1 MDTNTIRIAL
11 AGNPNCGKTTLFNA
25 LTGSNQFVGN
35 WPGVTVEKKEGKLKK
50 HSDVIITDLP
60 GIYSLSPYTLE
71 EVVARNYLIGE
82 RPDAILN
89 LIDGTNLER
98 NLYLTTQLTELG
110 IPVVVAINMMDVV
123 KKHGDKI
130 NTDELGKQLGCKVV
144 EISALKGTGIMEAAE
159 EAIKA
164 AKNTKTVPMH
174 SFSGCVEHAIAHI
187 EEAAVHNLPAEQQRW
202 YAIKIFERDDK
213 VLAQL
218 DLKKE
223 VLDHIEGDIKAAEA
237 EMDDDAESII
247 TNERYVYIAS
257 IIKSCYKKKN
267 VGKLSASDKIDKVVT
282 NRWLGLPIFALIM
295 FLVYYLSMV
304 TVGTAA
310 TDWANDGLFG
320 DGWHLF
326 GIGSKAY
333 EDAAGEYGDA
343 MNAVSAFIDVDE
355 YTNEEGELDTAALL
369 AAMKAYTPSGDN
381 PSKTI
386 NIVIDEETL
395 EQGDVTVY
403 YSEIPKG
410 ADEDTTVG
418 MTYLEAVEYFEKN
431 NTEFAEPDPAA
442 YGVWVPGIP
451 VLIGNG
457 LEAANAP
464 EWLSGLILDGIVAG
478 VGAVLGFV
486 PQMLVLFLLLAF
498 LEACGYM
505 ARIAFVLDRIFRKF
519 GLSGKSFIPMLIGT
533 GCGIPGIMASR
544 TIENERDRRMT
555 IMTTTFIPCGAKVPF
570 IGMIAGALFG
580 GSALVATSAYFI
592 GMAAII
598 ISGIM
603 LKKTKMFAGD
613 PAPFVM
619 ELPTYHLPTVG
630 NVLRS
635 MWERGWS
642 FIKKAGTV
650 ILLSTIFVWFTSYF
664 GVVDGTFRMLAEDE
678 LDKSLLAAVG
688 GAICWIFKPLGWGT
702 WQATVASITGLVAK
716 ENIVGTMGI
725 LYGAEGHVWATL
737 AETFTGITGYSF
749 LVFNL
754 LCAPCFAAIGAIKR
768 EMNSAKWTWFAIG
781 YQCGFA
787 YVIALM
793 INQFGSLISK
803 IAGNDVSV
811 SVIGVIVSVALLAG
825 IVYMLVRPYKE
836 ATKLTEKVK
845 VK

>member
-1 MDTNTIRIAL
+1 MELRIAL
-11 AGNPNCGKTTLFNA
+11 AGNPNSGKTTLFNA

-50 HSDVIITDLP
+50 HDGVVITDLP

-89 LIDGTNLER
+89 IIDGTNLER

-110 IPVVVAINMMDVV
+110 IPVVIAINMMDIV
-123 KKHGDKI
+123 KKNGDKI
-130 NTDELGKQLGCKVV
+130 NTAELSRQLGCKII

-159 EAIKA
+159 AAIDA
-164 AKNTKTVPMH
+164 AQNGKTVPQH
-174 SFSGCVEHAIAHI
+174 TFSGCVEHAIAHI
-187 EEAAVHNLPAEQQRW
+187 EEAAVHNLPEEQQRW

-213 VLAQL
+213 VLDQL
-218 DLKKE
+218 KIDPTTLA
-223 VLDHIEGDIKAAEA
+223 HIETDIKAAEK

-257 IIKSCYKKKN
+257 ILKACYKKKDA
-267 VGKLSASDKIDKVVT
+267 GKLTTSDKIDRVVT
-282 NRWLGLPIFALIM
+282 NRWLGLPIFAAIM

-304 TVGTAA
+304 TVGSAA
-310 TDWANDGLFG
+310 TDWMNDGVFG
-320 DGWHLF
+320 DGWHLL
-326 GIGSKAY
+326 GIGSSAY
-333 EDAAGEYGDA
+333 GAASDDYTAAVQAVTAFTDIDLEAEDFDADAALADLK
-343 MNAVSAFIDVDE
+343 AFE
-355 YTNEEGELDTAALL
+355 PTSDTA
-369 AAMKAYTPSGDN
+369 TCE
-381 PSKTI
+381 
-386 NIVIDEETL
+386 VEDEETL
-395 EQGDVTVY
+395 ATGELTVY
-403 YSEIPKG
+403 YSAIPQ
-410 ADEDTTVG
+410 DLLEDDGTCS
-418 MTYLEAVEYFEKN
+418 MTYLDAVAYFTDN
-431 NTEFAEPDPAA
+431 GFDEPDPAD

-451 VLIGNG
+451 VLVGDG

-464 EWLSGLILDGIVAG
+464 EWLSGLINDGIVAG

-519 GLSGKSFIPMLIGT
+519 GLSGKSFIPMLIGS

-570 IGMIAGALFG
+570 IAMIAGAIFG
-580 GSALVATSAYFI
+580 GSAWVAASAYFI

-598 ISGIM
+598 VSGII
-603 LKKTKMFAGD
+603 LKKTKMFSGD

-619 ELPTYHLPTVG
+619 ELPAYHLPTVG

-642 FIKKAGTV
+642 FIKKAGTI
-650 ILLSTIFVWFTSYF
+650 ILLSTIVVWFTSYF
-664 GVVDGTFRMLAEDE
+664 GVVDGALRMLSEEE
-678 LDKSLLAAVG
+678 LDKSLLAQVG
-688 GAICWIFKPLGWGT
+688 KAIAWIFKPLGFGEWE
-702 WQATVASITGLVAK
+702 ATVASITGLVAK

-725 LYGAEGHVWATL
+725 LYGAAGNVYDTL
-737 AETFTGITGYSF
+737 ATVFNGVTGYSF

-768 EMNSAKWTWFAIG
+768 EMNSAKWTWFAIA

-787 YVIALM
+787 YCISLM
-793 INQFGSLISK
+793 INQFGQLFMGK
-803 IAGNDVSV
+803 V
-811 SVIGVIVSVALLAG
+811 SVIGLIAAVIVLG
-825 IVYMLVRPYKE
+825 MMVYMLVRPYKE
-836 ATKLTEKVK
+836 ATKLTTKVK
-845 VK
+845 G